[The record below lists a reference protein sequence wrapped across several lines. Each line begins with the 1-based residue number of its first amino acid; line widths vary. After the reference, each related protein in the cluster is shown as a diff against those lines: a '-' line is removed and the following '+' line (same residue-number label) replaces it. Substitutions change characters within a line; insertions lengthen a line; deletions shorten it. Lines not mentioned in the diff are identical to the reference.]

1 VSAEGGWIMLL
12 GAGEMTYKSDSVQSV
27 GPSTNST
34 STSPPFHTSFDK
46 SLVLYSIMKLVEHTP
61 SLEDVSDAID
71 EGDFALIN
79 RAHIAFQCRDSSCR
93 LYHTVNQLK
102 GKPAWDESSKFDTE
116 KDKTKFRQ
124 YEDACDRV
132 KNFYKEQH
140 GARLCLIDE

>member
-1 VSAEGGWIMLL
+1 MLL

-46 SLVLYSIMKLVEHTP
+46 SLALYSIMKLVEHTP

-79 RAHIAFQCRDSSCR
+79 RAHIPSNVVTHHVGFI
-93 LYHTVNQLK
+93 TVNQLK

-140 GARLCLIDE
+140 GARLCLIDK